1 MMVLK
6 RFLLLGSVSLL
17 LGACAHTGETGKDS
31 EKNAD
36 TQPVAQKSALKKPTT
51 FRRQQK
57 PSGSSKRE
65 PVATPP
71 NFWEQL
77 RADFALPELS
87 NSRVTYYEKQF
98 SRHPDYVTRVFDRA
112 RWFLPHIYQ
121 QSKARGFPAEV
132 ALLPAVESAF
142 KPDALSFSKASG
154 LWQFIGS
161 TASIY
166 DLDRNQWYDA
176 RRDPVLATEAAMTFL
191 GELEQRFDGDWFH
204 AFAGYNAG
212 GTTIERAIKRN
223 RKSNK
228 GTDFVDLKLRRETT
242 DYVPK
247 LIAWRNIVRDP
258 KRYGIT
264 LPSMPLDTQ
273 FAQIDTGTQTNIR
286 LLAKLIGVDNKTMQF
301 LNRAYHRGITP
312 PQGPHLVTI
321 PADKTAL
328 TQTKLA
334 SLSKRDHMYWASHQV
349 RKGDVLGK
357 IAKNY
362 GVSVASIRSA
372 NKIRGNLIHPG
383 NQLLIPMTQ
392 PLKSVT
398 KAPSPSKKKVTH
410 RVRRGETL
418 WEIARQYSV
427 KVAQLSNWNRS
438 IKGSRIKP
446 GQRLVVFPGRS

>member
-6 RFLLLGSVSLL
+6 RFFLLGSVSLL
-17 LGACAHTGETGKDS
+17 LGACAHTGEPGKNSD
-31 EKNAD
+31 KKVNA
-36 TQPVAQKSALKKPTT
+36 QPIAQKAASKKLDA
-51 FRRQQK
+51 FQQRPK
-57 PSGSSKRE
+57 PSIASQRE
-65 PVATPP
+65 LVATPP
-71 NFWEQL
+71 DFWTQL
-77 RADFALPELS
+77 RTDFALPEL
-87 NSRVTYYEKQF
+87 NNDRVTYYEKRF
-98 SRHPDYVTRVFDRA
+98 SRHPDYVKRVFDRA

-121 QSKARGFPAEV
+121 QTKARGFPAEV

-161 TASIY
+161 TATIY
-166 DLDRNQWYDA
+166 QLDRNQWYDA

-223 RKSNK
+223 RKNNK
-228 GTDFVDLKLRRETT
+228 GTDFVDLKLRTETT

-258 KRYGIT
+258 QRYGIT

-286 LLAKLIGVDNKTMQF
+286 LLAKLIDVDDKTLQF

-312 PQGPHLVTI
+312 PQGPHLITV
-321 PADKTAL
+321 PADKAAL
-328 TQTKLA
+328 TRTKLA
-334 SLSKRDHMYWASHQV
+334 SLSKHDHMYWASYQIK
-349 RKGDVLGK
+349 KGDVLGK
-357 IAKNY
+357 IAKTH
-362 GVSVASIRSA
+362 GVSVASIRDT

-383 NQLLIPMTQ
+383 NQLLIPMNQ
-392 PLKSVT
+392 PLNT
-398 KAPSPSKKKVTH
+398 AAKAPSPSTKKVTH